1 MTLKFENTAT
11 VGDIIK
17 AFDFKP
23 MADRGDCYI
32 VGEVIG
38 YTSFDVLGYKVRV
51 MIDVQGG
58 EVIDGEGSRV
68 GHGVLVPYEVAF
80 QEYDERITKV

>member
-1 MTLKFENTAT
+1 MTMKFENTAS

-38 YTSFDVLGYKVRV
+38 YASFDFSAFKVRV

-58 EVIDGEGSRV
+58 KVVNDEGSRV
-68 GHGVLVPYEVAF
+68 GTVAFVPYQVSF
-80 QEYDERITKV
+80 QEYDQRVTKI